1 MDLFEA
7 ADLKP
12 KLVPLFD
19 DIPVAKKLEEL
30 QTFFPREN
38 YNPIQVI
45 NYILNRD
52 FNMNNRWT
60 TVCAIYTSA
69 FIPDFRVSRG
79 LIAQL
84 FNLDKLLQET
94 AAWVIFNKDKDFYKV
109 VTERLPARD
118 KRFLDSAIENN
129 QLLDGLD
136 DGFFLGIE
144 MVLFLKQLPEFKNIN
159 GVLLSDL
166 FDKISPLDM
175 APHEKIAID
184 AKDLNSPIF
193 IVAHGSVSLK
203 DEGKTLA
210 QLNKGNVYGDIF
222 QNGPAQL
229 VTMVEAHERSIV
241 FKINLADFYFV
252 MANHHELVEG
262 LIKNI
267 TQQEKP
273 QLT

>member
-1 MDLFEA
+1 
-7 ADLKP
+7 
-12 KLVPLFD
+12 
-19 DIPVAKKLEEL
+19 
-30 QTFFPREN
+30 
-38 YNPIQVI
+38 
-45 NYILNRD
+45 
-52 FNMNNRWT
+52 
-60 TVCAIYTSA
+60 
-69 FIPDFRVSRG
+69 
-79 LIAQL
+79 
-84 FNLDKLLQET
+84 
-94 AAWVIFNKDKDFYKV
+94 VIFNKDKDFYKV
-109 VTERLPARD
+109 VTDRLPARD

-129 QLLDGLD
+129 QLLEGLD

-175 APHEKIAID
+175 APNEKIAID

-203 DEGKTLA
+203 DGDKTLA